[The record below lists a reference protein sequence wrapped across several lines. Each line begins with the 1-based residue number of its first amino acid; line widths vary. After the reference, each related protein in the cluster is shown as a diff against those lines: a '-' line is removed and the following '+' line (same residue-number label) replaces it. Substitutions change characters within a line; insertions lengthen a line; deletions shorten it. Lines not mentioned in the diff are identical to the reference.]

1 MWNWIKF
8 IIVFLLSLA
17 SVITILVF
25 YNAYKPIADAEE
37 QASEAAIESGQLVS
51 VQSTEIFN
59 GTNTIVTV
67 FGKDQEG
74 NEKAV
79 FVEKNKQEQYAEVVL
94 ADGIT
99 AKNALDIV
107 KKELDVQKVMHVSLG
122 VVDEDPMWEIA
133 FKSGNGKLNY
143 VYLSFENGQWKKRI
157 LNL

>member
-8 IIVFLLSLA
+8 ITVFLLSLA

-25 YNAYKPIADAEE
+25 YNAYKPIATEE
-37 QASEAAIESGQLVS
+37 EKAREVAIKSGQLVT

-59 GTNTIVTV
+59 GTNSMVTV

-79 FVEKNKQEQYAEVVL
+79 FVGKNKQERYDEVLL

-99 AKNALDIV
+99 AKKALDVV

-122 VVDEDPMWEIA
+122 VMEEDPMWEIA
-133 FKSGNGKLNY
+133 FKSGNGQLNY
-143 VYLSFENGQWKKRI
+143 VYLSFKNGQWKKRI